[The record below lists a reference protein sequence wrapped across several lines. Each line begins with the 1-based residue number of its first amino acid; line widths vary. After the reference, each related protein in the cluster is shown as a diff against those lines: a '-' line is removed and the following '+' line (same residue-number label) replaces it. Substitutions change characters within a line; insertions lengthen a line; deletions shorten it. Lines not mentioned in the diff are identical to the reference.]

1 MLDMPMRILREKL
14 PFYHH
19 ISCLPENSVAFQ
31 VLKTQEEFQLPS
43 LRQEISS
50 FLSKFEVLDVKSFTK
65 DKWKV
70 FVKRSIGEFNR
81 DHILNKLMTYKK
93 LDFISIASEDF
104 KIKDYFFN
112 LNLDESRAMFRA
124 RSLTMTSC
132 STHYPSN
139 PEFVRNMFECTER
152 CGSVD
157 SILHWETSNCYA
169 SLKKSGRMNDK
180 ELCRFYLDVIQ
191 QRMQNIGMNGD
202 LIRPDI

>member
-1 MLDMPMRILREKL
+1 M
-14 PFYHH
+14 
-19 ISCLPENSVAFQ
+19 AFQ

-50 FLSKFEVLDVKSFTK
+50 FFSKFQVLDVKSFTK

-70 FVKRSIGEFNR
+70 FVKRSIGELNR

-139 PEFVRNMFECTER
+139 PEFERNMFECKER

-157 SILHWETSNCYA
+157 SILQE
-169 SLKKSGRMNDK
+169 
-180 ELCRFYLDVIQ
+180 
-191 QRMQNIGMNGD
+191 
-202 LIRPDI
+202 